1 MNLAVISPSIRC
13 SSVIHVIA
21 GPPVPE
27 WSALARLELRIEDSQ
42 LVREGVLVDHAVE
55 ILEEEGQRLALVE
68 PRLLTEFAQAA
79 IAVLGHRRVEAARQA
94 KAFRHRFLLP
104 SGGVPPHPCFRM
116 PRRQAPSP
124 APHRSRCARDAAR
137 SRAGG
142 VSCRNGPSPA
152 WCGRTPRPRCPPPAP
167 HAPPWPSAPTS
178 ARGRHGRKGA

>member
-42 LVREGVLVDHAVE
+42 PMREGVLVDHAVE
-55 ILEEEGQRLALVE
+55 ILEQEGQRLALVE
-68 PRLLTEFAQAA
+68 PRLLTECAQAA

-104 SGGVPPHPCFRM
+104 SGGITPHPCFRT

-124 APHRSRCARDAAR
+124 APHRSRCAPDAAR

-142 VSCRNGPSPA
+142 ASCKSGLSPA
-152 WCGRTPRPRCPPPAP
+152 WSCRTPHPRYLPPAP
-167 HAPPWPSAPTS
+167 HGTPWPSAPTS
-178 ARGRHGRKGA
+178 ARGRHG